1 MTVLKDH
8 VMEKKW
14 KVDPPK
20 EPEGVD
26 MWMPVPLDFGPTDP
40 MDIGPSSPTYDPGP
54 QSPTY
59 MP

>member
-1 MTVLKDH
+1 MTVMKDH

-14 KVDPPK
+14 KVEPPK

-26 MWMPVPLDFGPTDP
+26 MWMPVPLDFGPSTPTYDP
-40 MDIGPSSPTYDPGP
+40 MDIEP

-59 MP
+59 APW